1 MSSVPMVY
9 VESDIPEGVTL
20 AQWRAA
26 RVHSSAVSSRDLR
39 RPPGRNPETPP
50 SAR

>member
-20 AQWRAA
+20 TAWRASRAQPAKRSLRA
-26 RVHSSAVSSRDLR
+26 RLL
-39 RPPGRNPETPP
+39 GR
-50 SAR
+50 

>member
-26 RVHSSAVSSRDLR
+26 RVQRPKRSLR
-39 RPPGRNPETPP
+39 ARLLGR
-50 SAR
+50 